1 MGAREATH
9 AYRMQ
14 RWVEIM
20 NQCRNSGETV
30 KVWCESQGVNIK
42 TYYYWQRK
50 LREAASETLPTCRES
65 TKEASP
71 ELHPTFAEI
80 ALPSPHSVSQ
90 AAVIVRYHEA
100 TIEVCSGAEASTI
113 ENALRAVKSVC

>member
-14 RWVEIM
+14 RWVEIIS
-20 NQCRNSGETV
+20 QCRNSGETV
-30 KVWCESQGVNIK
+30 KAWCESQGVNIK

-50 LREAASETLPTCRES
+50 VRETASETLPTCRQS
-65 TKEASP
+65 TEEAST

-80 ALPSPHSVSQ
+80 ALPSPHPGTQ

-100 TIEVCSGAEASTI
+100 IIEVRSGAEAFTI
-113 ENALRAVKSVC
+113 ESALRAVKSVC